1 MSCPRV
7 SHGKLPRFLI
17 NLGYEFWASDNWK
30 NLVLDQHLQSSL
42 PLKPAVFSFSGGEND
57 SCFLLPLCLLNYFL
71 WQCSTFVTKNR
82 KPLIKKCSQRTHSMH
97 PGGSLL
103 SCWPAQACARTVKSY
118 LESSSKCLPPLYGTY
133 IMAQP
138 DTSNLSLERVPW
150 WLWSVLKL
158 PSNAQPLSK
167 NQSVRANKS

>member
-1 MSCPRV
+1 MGGKGSAHGKPWNPYTWGSGAYKSCEHAPFSMNVDFALVGKQTSCPRV

-71 WQCSTFVTKNR
+71 WQCSTFLTKNR
-82 KPLIKKCSQRTHSMH
+82 KPLIKKCSQRTHSMD

-103 SCWPAQACARTVKSY
+103 SCWPAQACACTVIWK
-118 LESSSKCLPPLYGTY
+118 G
-133 IMAQP
+133 
-138 DTSNLSLERVPW
+138 VP
-150 WLWSVLKL
+150 SV
-158 PSNAQPLSK
+158 
-167 NQSVRANKS
+167 